1 MSQFITI
8 DEAELVNVQGGA
20 GRLQPIIEGGRK
32 LLQAGAV
39 AWNTL
44 FPNHPPIKPPPNPPP
59 ITRPVPQRPTISG
72 GTGTGGRPP
81 GGAE

>member
-8 DEAELVNVQGGA
+8 EVSDLAGVQGGQ

-44 FPNHPPIKPPPNPPP
+44 FPNHTPIKPPPSPPRIERVQP
-59 ITRPVPQRPTISG
+59 TRPAPISG
-72 GTGTGGRPP
+72 GTGGRP